1 MRSLVQTPA
10 RQAVLIGAV
19 SSALLMLWQAMLVQF
34 RSDQLFDGYRF
45 QEWSGDTFMQSV
57 AINDLLAVGPIGLWY
72 LHVQPPM
79 LDGMRF
85 LLALPEWI
93 GGSNIATQTIDQR
106 QYVIYALL
114 YGVMNAFV
122 FAWLQTLTGSSR
134 WSIAGAVVWAV
145 YPGNLAMATLLDGTY
160 LSAALI
166 TIMLFLLYLAIATRR
181 VLFLNL
187 WLLALLL
194 TTLTRTIFQ
203 LQILV
208 FIPLIVWSLYRY
220 RISARSGVAIAMSVV
235 LVGSLFL
242 LPAKQF
248 ALYDTTAT
256 TSFAGNHQIE
266 VVSYRPSQE
275 ELDAVDVPPEILA
288 NAERFVSGFNS
299 PENVALN
306 YTLTQVG
313 NAYYLSDPFQV
324 AKNLLWGIQM
334 NTAQAFKF
342 TSEYAPNRF
351 VESLPWNPPR
361 VNGISVTFYLIGLAL
376 IVFSYLYA
384 FGVRGVVTRVRRYWP
399 LAFVF
404 SAIMLTIMLANRY
417 DWSEADRLKSM
428 LLPTVIVILIF
439 GLWSA
444 WRRRSASA
452 HSRPALEVA
461 RQ

>member
-1 MRSLVQTPA
+1 
-10 RQAVLIGAV
+10 
-19 SSALLMLWQAMLVQF
+19 
-34 RSDQLFDGYRF
+34 
-45 QEWSGDTFMQSV
+45 
-57 AINDLLAVGPIGLWY
+57 
-72 LHVQPPM
+72 
-79 LDGMRF
+79 
-85 LLALPEWI
+85 
-93 GGSNIATQTIDQR
+93 
-106 QYVIYALL
+106 
-114 YGVMNAFV
+114 
-122 FAWLQTLTGSSR
+122 
-134 WSIAGAVVWAV
+134 
-145 YPGNLAMATLLDGTY
+145 
-160 LSAALI
+160 
-166 TIMLFLLYLAIATRR
+166 
-181 VLFLNL
+181 LNL

-208 FIPLIVWSLYRY
+208 FIPVIVWSLYRY
-220 RISARSGVAIAMSVV
+220 RISAKSGAAIAVSVA

-275 ELDAVDVPPEILA
+275 ELDAVDIPPEILA

-313 NAYYLSDPFQV
+313 NAYYLSNPFQV

-351 VESLPWNPPR
+351 VESLPWNPPQT
-361 VNGISVTFYLIGLAL
+361 NGISVTFYLIGLVL
-376 IVFSYLYA
+376 ILFSYFYA
-384 FGVRGVVTRVRRYWP
+384 FGIRGLLVRFKRYWP
-399 LAFVF
+399 LVFVF
-404 SAIMLTIMLANRY
+404 AAIMLTIMLANRY

-428 LLPTVIVILIF
+428 LLPTVVVILIF
-439 GLWSA
+439 GLRSA
-444 WRRRSASA
+444 WQRRRMKEP
-452 HSRPALEVA
+452 SRPGLAQT

>member
-1 MRSLVQTPA
+1 MQSLLQTPA
-10 RQAVLIGAV
+10 RQATFIGV
-19 SSALLMLWQAMLVQF
+19 FSSTLFIIWQAALVRL

-85 LLALPEWI
+85 LLALPEWL
-93 GGSNIATQTIDQR
+93 GGSEIATQTIDQR
-106 QYVIYALL
+106 QYLVYALL
-114 YGVMNAFV
+114 YGALNAFV
-122 FAWLQTLTGSSR
+122 YSWLQTLTGSAR
-134 WSIAGAVVWAV
+134 WSVAGAVVWAV

-166 TIMLFLLYLAIATRR
+166 TVMLFLLYLAIATQRA
-181 VLFLNL
+181 LFLNL

-203 LQILV
+203 LQILI
-208 FIPLIVWSLYRY
+208 FIPVIVWVLYRY
-220 RISARSGVAIAMSVV
+220 RISAKSGAAVGVSIA

-248 ALYDTTAT
+248 VLYETTAT

-266 VVSYRPSQE
+266 VVSYRPSQD
-275 ELDAVDVPPEILA
+275 ELDAVVVPPEILE

-351 VESLPWNPPR
+351 VESLPWNPPQI
-361 VNGISVTFYLIGLAL
+361 NGISVTFYLLGLTL
-376 IVFSYLYA
+376 MILSYIYA
-384 FGVRGVVTRVRRYWP
+384 FGVRGLLTRLRKYWP

-404 SAIMLTIMLANRY
+404 AAIMLTIMLANRY

-428 LLPTVIVILIF
+428 LLPTVVVALIF

-444 WRRRSASA
+444 WQRRMMTES
-452 HSRPALEVA
+452 SRPSLAQT